1 MNNLLMN
8 VLTAVI
14 VALIGVITTQLLPF
28 LTAKKDEAL
37 AKMRRT
43 KWAWAADIIDAAV
56 RAVEQTVAE
65 DVHGI
70 NKKKLAVNYI
80 MPWLQKNGITLTED
94 EIDQLIEAAVQAMNA
109 ERLEVETE
117 VKEESEDV

>member
-80 MPWLQKNGITLTED
+80 MPWLSKNGIALTEE

>member
-28 LTAKKDEAL
+28 LTAKKAEAL

-80 MPWLQKNGITLTED
+80 MPWLSKNGIALTED

>member
-28 LTAKKDEAL
+28 LIAKKDEAL

-80 MPWLQKNGITLTED
+80 MPWLSKNGITLTEE

-117 VKEESEDV
+117 TTEESEDV

>member
-80 MPWLQKNGITLTED
+80 MPWLSKNGITLTED

-109 ERLEVETE
+109 EKIEVEAKTT
-117 VKEESEDV
+117 EESEDV

>member
-14 VALIGVITTQLLPF
+14 VAMIGIITTELLPF
-28 LTAKKDEAL
+28 LIAKKDEAL

-80 MPWLQKNGITLTED
+80 MPWLSKNGITLTED

>member
-80 MPWLQKNGITLTED
+80 MPWLSKNGITLTEE

-117 VKEESEDV
+117 TTEESEDV

>member
-70 NKKKLAVNYI
+70 NKKNLALKYI
-80 MPWLQKNGITLTED
+80 MPWLSKNGINLTED

-109 ERLEVETE
+109 EQLEVETE
-117 VKEESEDV
+117 TTEESEDV

>member
-1 MNNLLMN
+1 MNNLFMN
-8 VLTAVI
+8 VLSAVI
-14 VALIGVITTQLLPF
+14 VALIGIIMTELLPF
-28 LTAKKDEAL
+28 LVAKKDEAL

-80 MPWLQKNGITLTED
+80 MPWLQKNGIALTEG

-109 ERLEVETE
+109 EKLEVETATN
-117 VKEESEDV
+117 EESEDV

>member
-94 EIDQLIEAAVQAMNA
+94 EIDQLIEAAVQTMNA

>member
-14 VALIGVITTQLLPF
+14 VAMIGVITTQLLPF

-109 ERLEVETE
+109 EKIEVEAKTT
-117 VKEESEDV
+117 EESEDV

>member
-1 MNNLLMN
+1 MNNLFLN
-8 VLTAVI
+8 VITAVI
-14 VALIGVITTQLLPF
+14 VALIGIITTELLPF
-28 LTAKKDEAL
+28 LIAKKDEAL

-80 MPWLQKNGITLTED
+80 MPWLQKNGITLTEG

-109 ERLEVETE
+109 EKIEVETE
-117 VKEESEDV
+117 TTEESEDV

>member
-80 MPWLQKNGITLTED
+80 MPWLSKNGITLTED

-117 VKEESEDV
+117 TTEESEDV

>member
-80 MPWLQKNGITLTED
+80 MPWLQKNGITLTEE

-117 VKEESEDV
+117 TKEESEDV

>member
-28 LTAKKDEAL
+28 LIAKKDEAL
-37 AKMRRT
+37 AKMRHT

-80 MPWLQKNGITLTED
+80 MPWLSKNGITLTEE

-117 VKEESEDV
+117 TTEESEDV

>member
-14 VALIGVITTQLLPF
+14 VAMIGVITTQLLPF

-43 KWAWAADIIDAAV
+43 KWAWAADIIEAAV

-80 MPWLQKNGITLTED
+80 MPWLSKNGINLTED

-117 VKEESEDV
+117 TTEESEDV

>member
-80 MPWLQKNGITLTED
+80 MPWLSKNGITLTED

-109 ERLEVETE
+109 ERLEVEAE

>member
-80 MPWLQKNGITLTED
+80 MPWLSKNGITLTEE

>member
-80 MPWLQKNGITLTED
+80 MPWLQKNGITLTEG

-117 VKEESEDV
+117 TTEESEDV

>member
-1 MNNLLMN
+1 MN

-28 LTAKKDEAL
+28 LIAKKDEAL

-56 RAVEQTVAE
+56 RVVEQTVAE

-109 ERLEVETE
+109 ERIEVETE

>member
-117 VKEESEDV
+117 TTEESEDV